1 MTSPT
6 GGGGRTSD
14 DDLFLLFIL
23 GFFGLAAAAA
33 TAATWWAQAVSW
45 LLERQVLVAGAQQPL
60 LALPASGGAGLDVS
74 RLALA
79 AAALIVVVAGAVS
92 AIRRRLREEGLQ

>member
-23 GFFGLAAAAA
+23 GFFGVAA
-33 TAATWWAQAVSW
+33 AATWWAQAVSW

-92 AIRRRLREEGLQ
+92 AIRRRLREAGLQ